1 MRIEGQLGIET
12 REDTGNTIEDVGS
25 TGATSGDR
33 EGAMPGY
40 AELL

>member
-12 REDTGNTIEDVGS
+12 REDTGNTIEDVGA
-25 TGATSGDR
+25 TGATTGD
-33 EGAMPGY
+33 GGPMPGY